1 MEILSAENIVKRY
14 QTGDIVYTA
23 VNGIDLCIEDGEF
36 IGIMGPSGSGKTTL
50 LNILS
55 GIDKPSEG
63 IIQISGTRIDDLD
76 SDTLS
81 LFRRQKLGF
90 VFQDYN
96 LLDNLTIMEN
106 IILPLTLEKK
116 PEKTIRIKVN
126 EIMRLLGISD
136 ISNKYPFQVSGGQ
149 QQRTAICRAMA
160 NDPVIIFA
168 DEPTGNL
175 DSNTSGVIMNY
186 FTKINSEKHATILMV
201 THDAYAASYCHR
213 IVFIKDGR
221 IYSEM
226 VRECSRK
233 EFYDKLINRLSCIGD
248 DVNDIQLSRS

>member
-14 QTGDIVYTA
+14 QTGDITYTA
-23 VNGIDLCIEDGEF
+23 VNGVDLCIEDGEF

-63 IIQISGTRIDDLD
+63 IIQISGTRIDDLN
-76 SDTLS
+76 SDKLS
-81 LFRRQKLGF
+81 LFRRQKLEF
-90 VFQDYN
+90 IFQDYN

-116 PEKTIRIKVN
+116 PEKTIRIVVN
-126 EIMRLLGISD
+126 EIMKLLGISD

-168 DEPTGNL
+168 DEPTGKL
-175 DSNTSGVIMNY
+175 DSNASGVIMNY
-186 FTKINSEKHATILMV
+186 FTKINSERHATILMV

-233 EFYDKLINRLSCIGD
+233 EFYDKLINHLSSIGD
-248 DVNDIQLSRS
+248 DVNDI